1 MAVGSAVLRNIGL
14 VFGRKRTISGVS
26 SVLTKNRMEDTAEA
40 RQAALRAEVE
50 ALEAQYAADALVD
63 PARFEPLVAA
73 PVRGGVTLLRHEL
86 VWVY

>member
-1 MAVGSAVLRNIGL
+1 M
-14 VFGRKRTISGVS
+14 GRKRSVTGVS

-40 RQAALRAEVE
+40 RVEALRAEVQ
-50 ALEAQYAADALVD
+50 ALEAQYAAAVLVD
-63 PARFEPLVAA
+63 PTRFEELVAA